1 MVQERYA
8 LDKVMQDTLIP
19 WSATE
24 EGKAAI
30 KEVVEIHVS
39 PVPFVDM

>member
-39 PVPFVDM
+39 PVLSIDV